1 MTLSVTIAHRTID
14 LAFEVETP
22 GVIAL
27 FGPSGAGKTTI
38 LMAIAGLLRRR
49 SIRVGL
55 DGEWLHKVAPEE
67 RGVGYV
73 FQDGRLFPHMNVTDN
88 LKYGLRRVGPGP
100 VRFDA
105 VVELLGLKA
114 LLRRAPRSLSGGE
127 RQRVA
132 IGRALL
138 AQPRL
143 LLMDEPLSALDQPR
157 RDEIIPYLAR
167 LQSTLRIPMV
177 YATHSLNEVMRL
189 ADTMVLIDAGRLVA
203 AAPLG
208 HIVSD
213 TRYRLIT
220 REDASGILRGT
231 VAYHEPERYL
241 TAVNCGSDLLMVP
254 LIQAD
259 IGARIRL
266 LVPSREVI
274 IALERPR
281 SVSVNNIL
289 SGFVVGVAPDMG
301 GRAAVVSVEV
311 GGGQVLARITPDAV
325 RRLGLQPDKQ
335 VLVLIKSMSVEL
347 LQE

>member
-1 MTLSVTIAHRTID
+1 MTLNVAIVHRAVD

-38 LMAIAGLLRRR
+38 LMAVAGLLRSRR
-49 SIRVGL
+49 IKVGL

-100 VRFDA
+100 VRFDT
-105 VVELLGLKA
+105 VVDLLGLKA

-167 LQSTLRIPMV
+167 LHASLGIPIV

-189 ADTMVLIDAGRLVA
+189 ADSLVLVDSGRLVA
-203 AAPLG
+203 AGPLG

-213 TRYRLIT
+213 TRYQLIT

-231 VAYHEPERYL
+231 VAYHEPERFL
-241 TAVNCGSDLLMVP
+241 SAVNCGSDLILVP

-259 IGARIRL
+259 IGARVRL

-281 SVSVNNIL
+281 SVSVSNIL
-289 SGFVVGVAPDMG
+289 AGFVGGIAPDLA
-301 GRAAVVSVEV
+301 GRSAVISVEV
-311 GGGQVLARITPDAV
+311 SGGQILSRITLDAA
-325 RRLGLQPDKQ
+325 RRLGLQPSKQ